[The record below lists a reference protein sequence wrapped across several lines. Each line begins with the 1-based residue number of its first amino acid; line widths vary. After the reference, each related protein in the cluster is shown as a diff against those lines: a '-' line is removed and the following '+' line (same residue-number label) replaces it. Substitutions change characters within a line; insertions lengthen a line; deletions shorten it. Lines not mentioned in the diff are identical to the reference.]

1 MPLSLPS
8 LPVAL
13 LLPPLLARLPLLL
26 LALAPAVHPSPALEL
41 HPVTL
46 VPSRL
51 LLPSC
56 LVLLVLLS
64 LLSCRADVS
73 TQARCGTS
81 HIATMTQNHYL
92 RAVLSRSVQVR
103 IVDTL
108 RHKTSVYNLSTL
120 LPSRCCFE
128 LHILFNFQQSV
139 MVECMHI
146 PFHLCHLEIWRAH
159 FFLRT

>member
-1 MPLSLPS
+1 MPLSLPF

-64 LLSCRADVS
+64 LLSCRVDVS

-81 HIATMTQNHYL
+81 HIATMTQNHYQ
-92 RAVLSRSVQVR
+92 RAVLSRSVRVR

-108 RHKTSVYNLSTL
+108 RHKNVHIYNFSKSL
-120 LPSRCCFE
+120 LSRCCLSRTFYDSARPC
-128 LHILFNFQQSV
+128 HQDVSCQNCSFQ
-139 MVECMHI
+139 
-146 PFHLCHLEIWRAH
+146 
-159 FFLRT
+159 